1 MADDMHGGIFDSIGD
16 MNHDGKVNMQ
26 DYHLWQDV
34 CEEPEQDSEQKRVDR
49 GIHLSE
55 ATRLIV
61 KLLIGLQIFLWVF
74 KWLS

>member
-16 MNHDGKVNMQ
+16 MNHDGKVDMQ

-49 GIHLSE
+49 NIYFSE
-55 ATRLIV
+55 ASVLLI
-61 KLLIGLQIFLWVF
+61 KLLIGLQILLWIVDL
-74 KWLS
+74 LS

>member
-1 MADDMHGGIFDSIGD
+1 MSDDMNGGIFDVIGD
-16 MNHDGKVNMQ
+16 VNHDGKVDMQ

-34 CEEPEQDSEQKRVDR
+34 CEEPEQDSEQKNVDR

-55 ATRLIV
+55 ATSLIV